1 MEAEAIERKRQKA
14 EEAQAAEVRRVT
26 ELCQQQMLEEQK
38 AIRMRNVAFLK
49 DSEDRKH
56 ALARAKESKRK
67 RALMAHR
74 STCACE

>member
-26 ELCQQQMLEEQK
+26 ELCHQQMLDEQE
-38 AIRMRNVAFLK
+38 AIRRRNAAFLK